1 MNIRN
6 AVFFSVVTILATGS
20 LFAKGE
26 SNKPLSQ
33 QATFVESYSPAEVT
47 IQATGLGKDDKAA
60 IIDLR
65 KSAINFVLALGTD
78 PVLNTPAAKAS
89 FDGIAE
95 EFFDEY
101 NVQKYISWEADKVAS
116 SVKTK
121 LPNGKNGMKITK
133 AVRVNKKLL
142 IDDLVGKG
150 IVTSQDDLASAAGMP
165 TIMVIPEVSKGV
177 TPIEAFDKN
186 PYNKH
191 AAASVESYLTARKYD
206 VLVPRAVDQINEMTK
221 LQGEIKG
228 AEDDPAYN
236 LALALG
242 ADIYIVFAGVIY
254 SANKV
259 TLQLKAYETTTARLL
274 GTETGYSAARPG
286 PAEPLI
292 EEAINNAI
300 DKVLQRV
307 SNYWQDDMKKG
318 IQYKLIFKS
327 LSGSLS
333 EDVTDQIS
341 DLMDDAFSLS
351 KENIVSDKT
360 LDYNV
365 WAKKS
370 EFNKSSKI
378 YRYFRDNMASV
389 AKISQI
395 NINKKLIIL
404 GVEPL

>member
-1 MNIRN
+1 
-6 AVFFSVVTILATGS
+6 
-20 LFAKGE
+20 
-26 SNKPLSQ
+26 
-33 QATFVESYSPAEVT
+33 
-47 IQATGLGKDDKAA
+47 
-60 IIDLR
+60 
-65 KSAINFVLALGTD
+65 
-78 PVLNTPAAKAS
+78 
-89 FDGIAE
+89 
-95 EFFDEY
+95 
-101 NVQKYISWEADKVAS
+101 
-116 SVKTK
+116 
-121 LPNGKNGMKITK
+121 
-133 AVRVNKKLL
+133 
-142 IDDLVGKG
+142 
-150 IVTSQDDLASAAGMP
+150 
-165 TIMVIPEVSKGV
+165 
-177 TPIEAFDKN
+177 
-186 PYNKH
+186 KH